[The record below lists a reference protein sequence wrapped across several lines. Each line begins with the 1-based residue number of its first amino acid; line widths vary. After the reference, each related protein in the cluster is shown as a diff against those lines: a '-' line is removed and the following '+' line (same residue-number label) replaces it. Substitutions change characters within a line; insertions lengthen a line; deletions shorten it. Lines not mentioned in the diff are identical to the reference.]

1 MRTPTLS
8 AHYSAL
14 KRRLPRCRLLKRQR
28 GVVLVIALILLVVIS
43 LLAITSMR
51 NAGSS
56 ESVAGNVRTNE
67 LAIQAAEI
75 ALRHCES
82 SVLMILKRANGD
94 TTTPEANYPTN
105 FIATNILPATNP
117 PQWQNVATWDS
128 PSTATYVLT
137 AQLLNQTGM
146 ATTTYQRTPECMVE
160 QLPVLLTN
168 LPVLDGAGNVV
179 ANNGTGVS
187 TTTTFMVTARG
198 FGPEVAVANSARSRP
213 VGTEAWLQSHI
224 ELTYK

>member
-56 ESVAGNVRTNE
+56 ESVAGNVRTTE

-82 SVLMILKRANGD
+82 SVLRIQKNAKGD
-94 TTTPEANYPTN
+94 TTSSEATYPTT
-105 FIATNILPATNP
+105 FTAANILTAASP
-117 PQWQNVATWDS
+117 PHWQDTAGNWDVA
-128 PSTATYVLT
+128 PSSAYVVPISF
-137 AQLLNQTGM
+137 LNQTGM
-146 ATTTYQRTPECMVE
+146 EIVTYLREPECMVE
-160 QLPVLLTN
+160 PLPMLTN
-168 LPVLDGAGNVV
+168 
-179 ANNGTGVS
+179 GTVVS
-187 TTTTFMVTARG
+187 TSSFVITARG
-198 FGPEVAVANSARSRP
+198 FGPEVPATDVSRSRP
-213 VGTEAWLQSHI
+213 VGTEVWLQSNI
-224 ELTYK
+224 QIQ